1 MKKVNVIFLVLTLV
15 LNSILN
21 VQTLIASNMPPAPR
35 DGGFDNG
42 GTVGSPIDNYLI
54 ILFIVALTFGSLMI
68 NKHRIN
74 KVL

>member
-42 GTVGSPIDNYLI
+42 GTVGGPIDNYLI
-54 ILFIVALTFGSLMI
+54 LLMVVALIFGSLMI
-68 NKHRIN
+68 NKYSTNRFQ
-74 KVL
+74 